1 LGSYDP
7 YWPTYT
13 VSISG
18 TNNVFTYQTNVVAGV
33 TNVYT
38 TTNFVS
44 LAYST
49 NSIISVVTADVNGDF
64 IVNGGGAIS
73 PITSVAPGLA
83 TWTINGDL
91 TLDNSKLISAPN
103 NLNRVN
109 FLLNTT
115 TTPGGGTND
124 LIAVSGTL
132 YIGDELDVVV
142 TPLTG
147 TLANGKYTLFTCG
160 TAYVPYGN
168 SAIDSD
174 SDPANLVLIAPRGIV
189 GPAGDPTHPFSSDL
203 HNVYLTVSGTASPG
217 SLIWQ
222 GTPALNNWNVHLSQN
237 WKTNGTYTPAA
248 QYFYSLDNVIFDD
261 TGVGTVVLPTVVN
274 PSSLAFNNSLTNYTF
289 TQNASTFITGT
300 SGLVKNGS
308 GTVTLQNPNS
318 FTGDITVNNGT
329 LACGYYSGAGG
340 VQKTLYNGV
349 PAGNLILSGGTINLN
364 ETQINST
371 PEADFQNVTINPGA
385 SAMTQS
391 GRTAGSTPIYVIS
404 NNMTRAVGG
413 TLNLVMQTSPTI
425 GYGTDNGGHC
435 GIFFANT
442 NAQGYYGV
450 NRILGGYATF
460 ALSDWVVANNT
471 NTGSHALGEYQTGT
485 TPGLWAS
492 TDNVSVSSAI
502 SGIGTQTINSLKL
515 NPNSAYAVSINPSQ
529 TLTLSSGGL
538 LIPNATTPYQII
550 LTGGTLQGPK
560 NADVIVLNN
569 NITVGSS
576 LRIDTPIQDNTD
588 PGPCA
593 LTLSGGGTTILT
605 GNNTYTGPTY
615 INNGIS
621 GATPGTLQIG
631 ANGTSGSIAYSSAII
646 DNGTLAFSRS
656 DNTSAG
662 AISGTGSLQKLGGGV
677 LTLTANN
684 SLSGSVT
691 ISAGTLQL
699 GTGGAVGSVS
709 NTTAIVDNGT
719 LVFDNNNTVSYSK
732 PISGYGG
739 LVQFGSGNLIIATNE
754 AYSGATTVSNG
765 TMTLT
770 ASGSIP
776 NTTAITVNAGALLD
790 VSAVSGGLVLRS
802 TAPAEVLSGSGTIN
816 GSVTTASGTTVSPGN
831 SSGAIGTLTINND
844 LALSGGSFLFDVGN
858 ASSDR
863 INSATLHEN
872 SGTVVINVTGGT
884 LNNGVYKLVHTT
896 SASITGSASS
906 LGLFGFNQPGQIGV
920 LTNEASGDLSL
931 LVYSGTITTLTWVGG
946 VSANAW
952 DIAGSANWTT
962 GSGTTTYANPDYV
975 VINDSGANTPAISMN
990 AALSPTTL
998 TLNNNTEAYT
1008 LGVSGNTGKITGGA
1022 SLIVNGTAG
1031 VTLLTKNDY
1040 LGGTTIAAG
1049 PVTLG
1054 DNASASNDGMVG
1066 GSGSIVNNGTLVAN
1080 DYGTETINGA
1090 ISGSGQ
1096 LVQRG
1101 AGTLILAG
1109 NNSAYSGGISNSTTL
1124 QMGNGYTGTL
1134 GTGIITNNSSVV
1146 FNVGPTPASI
1156 VAVNANITGTGGI
1169 TNLGPGIVTLN
1180 GSNTYSGKTTIDNGT
1195 VRLGSDNAILGT
1207 SGIFMDTAISP
1218 AAVGTLDLN
1227 GHNITVPTLQG
1238 ANTGSANANIVVG
1251 KILNNGT
1258 GVATLTIGGG
1268 ATMTNN
1274 AELLDN
1280 NNGGTGQLALLVTN
1294 NSYVYLYSDWNN
1306 LQTTIYPN
1314 LFSGGIIISNASVVL
1329 GFNAG
1334 NNLTP
1339 GNEGTAA
1346 AGTGPITLLGGH
1358 GLVIDGR
1365 TGAPT
1370 NGMLFACNNGGSS
1383 SPTVNTTVGTINVPT
1398 GEYGTIF
1405 GSMRGTLAGSLAGGG
1420 TVTLSTEYVRG
1431 HFNLADAGFNGTVIL
1446 AGLNVGGGAG
1456 GNYGIESSAG
1466 WGGWPNATVFC
1477 HTNNLSTI
1485 DVCSTSTGFVQ
1496 FGSLSGGDNTCLFDG
1511 APGPSGFGGINT
1523 IYAIGSL
1530 GTSAPGVSTTN
1541 GSQFIAGVGIR
1552 KVGYGSLTLTNNVLS
1567 YGGETVVSN
1576 GTLAFIPLGN
1586 NPGAFNPLTNN
1597 YLVGSNYTIVSPGIL
1612 DVSQAGNTLYLGRCT
1627 NSAYTQTLFGNG
1639 TLNGNLVTMVSSN
1652 SIVAPGYRADNPNI
1666 YSGGQLTV
1674 SGTATFNSG
1683 STVIISIN
1691 STSGVGGTFTNDS
1704 VNALGGL
1711 TVNQTR
1717 LTIVNT
1723 GGAFAPSS
1731 TNVIYAFWD
1740 PNTPVPVPFGSSGVT
1755 NLTLPALAAGEYWV
1769 TNLSGGNLVSLA
1781 VVDTNAALNA
1791 SAPPLQVA
1799 VSGNTLKL
1807 GWPTN
1812 RGWILQAQT
1821 NVSSIGLS
1829 NNWVDVPGSA
1839 LITNTVITVDSNQP
1853 AVFYRMRNPSA
1864 PVR

>member
-1 LGSYDP
+1 
-7 YWPTYT
+7 
-13 VSISG
+13 
-18 TNNVFTYQTNVVAGV
+18 
-33 TNVYT
+33 
-38 TTNFVS
+38 
-44 LAYST
+44 
-49 NSIISVVTADVNGDF
+49 
-64 IVNGGGAIS
+64 
-73 PITSVAPGLA
+73 
-83 TWTINGDL
+83 
-91 TLDNSKLISAPN
+91 
-103 NLNRVN
+103 
-109 FLLNTT
+109 
-115 TTPGGGTND
+115 
-124 LIAVSGTL
+124 
-132 YIGDELDVVV
+132 
-142 TPLTG
+142 
-147 TLANGKYTLFTCG
+147 
-160 TAYVPYGN
+160 
-168 SAIDSD
+168 
-174 SDPANLVLIAPRGIV
+174 
-189 GPAGDPTHPFSSDL
+189 
-203 HNVYLTVSGTASPG
+203 
-217 SLIWQ
+217 
-222 GTPALNNWNVHLSQN
+222 
-237 WKTNGTYTPAA
+237 
-248 QYFYSLDNVIFDD
+248 
-261 TGVGTVVLPTVVN
+261 
-274 PSSLAFNNSLTNYTF
+274 
-289 TQNASTFITGT
+289 
-300 SGLVKNGS
+300 
-308 GTVTLQNPNS
+308 
-318 FTGDITVNNGT
+318 
-329 LACGYYSGAGG
+329 
-340 VQKTLYNGV
+340 
-349 PAGNLILSGGTINLN
+349 
-364 ETQINST
+364 
-371 PEADFQNVTINPGA
+371 
-385 SAMTQS
+385 
-391 GRTAGSTPIYVIS
+391 
-404 NNMTRAVGG
+404 
-413 TLNLVMQTSPTI
+413 
-425 GYGTDNGGHC
+425 
-435 GIFFANT
+435 
-442 NAQGYYGV
+442 
-450 NRILGGYATF
+450 
-460 ALSDWVVANNT
+460 
-471 NTGSHALGEYQTGT
+471 
-485 TPGLWAS
+485 
-492 TDNVSVSSAI
+492 
-502 SGIGTQTINSLKL
+502 
-515 NPNSAYAVSINPSQ
+515 
-529 TLTLSSGGL
+529 
-538 LIPNATTPYQII
+538 
-550 LTGGTLQGPK
+550 
-560 NADVIVLNN
+560 
-569 NITVGSS
+569 
-576 LRIDTPIQDNTD
+576 
-588 PGPCA
+588 
-593 LTLSGGGTTILT
+593 
-605 GNNTYTGPTY
+605 
-615 INNGIS
+615 
-621 GATPGTLQIG
+621 
-631 ANGTSGSIAYSSAII
+631 
-646 DNGTLAFSRS
+646 
-656 DNTSAG
+656 
-662 AISGTGSLQKLGGGV
+662 
-677 LTLTANN
+677 
-684 SLSGSVT
+684 
-691 ISAGTLQL
+691 
-699 GTGGAVGSVS
+699 
-709 NTTAIVDNGT
+709 
-719 LVFDNNNTVSYSK
+719 
-732 PISGYGG
+732 
-739 LVQFGSGNLIIATNE
+739 
-754 AYSGATTVSNG
+754 
-765 TMTLT
+765 
-770 ASGSIP
+770 
-776 NTTAITVNAGALLD
+776 
-790 VSAVSGGLVLRS
+790 
-802 TAPAEVLSGSGTIN
+802 
-816 GSVTTASGTTVSPGN
+816 
-831 SSGAIGTLTINND
+831 
-844 LALSGGSFLFDVGN
+844 
-858 ASSDR
+858 
-863 INSATLHEN
+863 
-872 SGTVVINVTGGT
+872 
-884 LNNGVYKLVHTT
+884 
-896 SASITGSASS
+896 
-906 LGLFGFNQPGQIGV
+906 
-920 LTNEASGDLSL
+920 
-931 LVYSGTITTLTWVGG
+931 
-946 VSANAW
+946 
-952 DIAGSANWTT
+952 
-962 GSGTTTYANPDYV
+962 
-975 VINDSGANTPAISMN
+975 MN

-1306 LQTTIYPN
+1306 LQTTVYPN
-1314 LFSGGIIISNASVVL
+1314 LFSGGITISNASVVL

-1339 GNEGTAA
+1339 LNEGTAA

-1405 GSMRGTLAGSLAGGG
+1405 GSMRGTLAGSLTGGG

-1466 WGGWPNATVFC
+1466 WGGWPNAAVFC